1 MTFEDFATARL
12 PALLRYATVL
22 TNDPHLAEDI
32 VQEVLLKVH
41 RKWKRVRDAPAPEA
55 YVHRMVTN
63 QFLSWRR
70 RRSWNEAPRSP
81 QQMIELG
88 TAANDAMTR
97 VDDRDELLARIAR
110 LPGRQ
115 RVALVL
121 RYFSDLPDEQI
132 AGLMGCRV
140 VTVRS
145 HISRAL
151 STLRI
156 TPALE
161 PVSNGDD
168 R

>member
-1 MTFEDFATARL
+1 MTFEEFAAARL

-32 VQEVLLKVH
+32 VQEVLLQVH
-41 RKWKRVRDAPAPEA
+41 RKWKRVQGAPAPEA
-55 YVHRMVTN
+55 YVRRMVTN

-70 RRSWNEAPRSP
+70 RRSSDETPRSP
-81 QQMIELG
+81 QEMIDLG
-88 TAANDAMTR
+88 VAAADATTR
-97 VDDRDELLARIAR
+97 VDDRDALLARIAG
-110 LPGRQ
+110 LPRRQ

-121 RYFSDLPDEQI
+121 RYFSDLPDEGI
-132 AGLMGCRV
+132 AEAMGCRV

-156 TPALE
+156 TPSLE
-161 PVSNGDD
+161 PMSNGGD